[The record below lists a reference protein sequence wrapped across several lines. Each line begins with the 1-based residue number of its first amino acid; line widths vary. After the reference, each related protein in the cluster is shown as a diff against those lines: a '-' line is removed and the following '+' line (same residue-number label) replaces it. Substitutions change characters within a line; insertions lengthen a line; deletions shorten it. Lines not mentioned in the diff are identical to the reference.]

1 MIRQY
6 GSIIF
11 DLDGTL
17 WEPTET
23 CVVSWNEVLS
33 TFDEIDQPITA
44 EAIQS
49 VFGMKV
55 DLIPGVLFPS
65 LSKEQ
70 QQKVPS
76 ACTAYEQQYIKK
88 HGAKLYEE
96 LEPILA
102 TLKQTHRLFI
112 VSNCQSGYI
121 ESFLDYYGLQSYFTD
136 FECPGNT
143 GLDKSENIKL
153 IIERNHL
160 SSPIYVGDTM
170 GDFEAAKLN
179 QLPFYFA
186 EYGFWSVKHP
196 DVRLKKLSD
205 LMSE

>member
-55 DLIPGVLFPS
+55 DLITGALFPS
-65 LSKEQ
+65 LSK
-70 QQKVPS
+70 
-76 ACTAYEQQYIKK
+76 EQQYIKK

-186 EYGFWSVKHP
+186 EYGFGSVKHP

>member
-76 ACTAYEQQYIKK
+76 ACTAYEQ
-88 HGAKLYEE
+88 
-96 LEPILA
+96 
-102 TLKQTHRLFI
+102 
-112 VSNCQSGYI
+112 
-121 ESFLDYYGLQSYFTD
+121 
-136 FECPGNT
+136 
-143 GLDKSENIKL
+143 
-153 IIERNHL
+153 
-160 SSPIYVGDTM
+160 
-170 GDFEAAKLN
+170 
-179 QLPFYFA
+179 
-186 EYGFWSVKHP
+186 
-196 DVRLKKLSD
+196 
-205 LMSE
+205 